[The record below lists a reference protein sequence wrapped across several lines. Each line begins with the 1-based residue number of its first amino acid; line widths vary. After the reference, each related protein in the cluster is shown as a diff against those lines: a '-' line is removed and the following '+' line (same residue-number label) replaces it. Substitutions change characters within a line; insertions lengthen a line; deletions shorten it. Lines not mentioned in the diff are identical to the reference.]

1 MNRIAAGLMIAG
13 LVLMPGVTPSWGGPP
28 NPTRSDANGNTA
40 GGTFALQNLNV
51 PSHPDPDNLL
61 DFGLN
66 TGFGYSALSH
76 HLRFSGEANTA
87 IGGYA
92 LQLNTGV
99 DNTAIGAHALR
110 SNTDGLYN
118 TASGMAALVSNNT
131 GNYNTASGR
140 AALEQNATGSENA
153 AFGRDALQR
162 STGNRNI
169 AVGSQAGAS
178 LVSGNKNI
186 YLGHPGATSESRTM
200 RLGNVQT
207 KTFIAGVNTTAV
219 TGAP

>member
-110 SNTDGLYN
+110 SNTDGH
-118 TASGMAALVSNNT
+118 
-131 GNYNTASGR
+131 YNTASGR